1 MSVLRQIDDRLAA
14 LESRLADRPEVA
26 GEVRAI
32 RRLLKGGDGAWIG
45 TVEAQRLLGVKS
57 INTVKAWARLGLL
70 RSRRAP
76 NGRLKVHLDDVLR
89 ERARYQA
96 LLGDGDE
103 RELPDEEL
111 RRVRRQLRDPAARA
125 RVDAELAA
133 AGLTLEPAARSA

>member
-32 RRLLKGGDGAWIG
+32 RRLLTGGDGAWIG

-111 RRVRRQLRDPAARA
+111 RRVRRQLRDPAERA

-133 AGLTLEPAARSA
+133 AGLTLEPAARPA